1 LRAPTDGVRFIST
14 LTGQAAA
21 GGLQTAEY
29 WSEQITQPVRFL
41 QAVQT
46 LLGQGGTPDGVFE
59 IGPGATLINMAK
71 RIAPDVRT
79 QWVTSKDEFYLN

>member
-1 LRAPTDGVRFIST
+1 
-14 LTGQAAA
+14 
-21 GGLQTAEY
+21 
-29 WSEQITQPVRFL
+29 FL